1 MKLRSILACAL
12 FSVTALAYTA
22 AAAAAATKPV
32 LLVVA
37 PRNIEDVEYLET
49 RAALE
54 KRGLAVEVASVSTDT
69 AKGARGMSVTPNV
82 AINDAKAEK
91 YSAVVVI
98 GGMGSITYLWG
109 HEGLRSLL
117 INAAGQGEYV
127 GAICAAPATLA
138 RAGLLKGKSATGA
151 EDAVDE
157 MKKGG
162 AAVASD
168 AVVVDGKI
176 VTGKGP
182 NASADFGEQLAVL
195 LAP

>member
-12 FSVTALAYTA
+12 FSVTAFAYTA
-22 AAAAAATKPV
+22 AAAATTKPV

-82 AINDAKAEK
+82 AIDDAKADK

-117 INAAGQGEYV
+117 ISAAGQGEYV

-151 EDAVDE
+151 EDAVSE

-176 VTGKGP
+176 VTGNGP
-182 NASADFGEQLAVL
+182 RASAEFGEQLAVL